1 MSSSMYDRYKIQS
14 DELPDLIKQL
24 SHALQN
30 LAGLTYEQLPFER
43 GERETI
49 EEYKDRLI
57 DYFNKIHQAQADV
70 YRTLPEDVQHK
81 LGETMAGQDIEYREM
96 IDNLQRG
103 DI

>member
-1 MSSSMYDRYKIQS
+1 MTSSMYDRYKVQS

-49 EEYKDRLI
+49 EEYKDRLT
-57 DYFNKIHQAQADV
+57 DYFEKIHQAQVEV
-70 YRTLPEDVQHK
+70 YRTLPDEAQHK
-81 LGETMAGQDIEYREM
+81 LGETMASQDIEYREM
-96 IDNLQRG
+96 IDTLQRG
-103 DI
+103 E